1 MIEPVFSLKNI
12 DIIVVGGETQLYS
25 KAEKAQIILKFSAR
39 HFGLDKIIQTGWN
52 FQRKQWS

>member
-1 MIEPVFSLKNI
+1 MTEPVFSLKNI

-39 HFGLDKIIQTGWN
+39 HFGLDNIIQTAWN
-52 FQRKQWS
+52 FQ